1 MQTIKIQNKHYAN
14 HLAEHFAG
22 LGQIVML
29 QNIGSKIIL
38 TLEKCH
44 SVAHTK
50 SKSVGEKYHAVA
62 YTFCSPE

>member
-1 MQTIKIQNKHYAN
+1 MQTIKISNRHYAN
-14 HLAEHFAG
+14 HLAEHFACR
-22 LGQIVML
+22 GQIVML
-29 QNIGSKIIL
+29 QNAGSKIIL